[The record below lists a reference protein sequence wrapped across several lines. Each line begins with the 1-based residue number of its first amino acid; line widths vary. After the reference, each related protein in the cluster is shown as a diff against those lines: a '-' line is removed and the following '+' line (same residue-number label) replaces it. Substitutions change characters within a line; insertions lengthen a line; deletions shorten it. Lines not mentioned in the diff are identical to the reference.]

1 MALLFLSGVV
11 RRGFCNYLMVKS
23 VGKAVR
29 TTCRAEELG
38 VMGQLYPGYFSD
50 QIFICIGMEKLFIF
64 PKFVAR

>member
-1 MALLFLSGVV
+1 M
-11 RRGFCNYLMVKS
+11 MVKS